1 MKWLNVV
8 LTWIFTL
15 LIFKKLGTIWY
26 IMTLLYSFKYLIF
39 PARSKYCM
47 GVFPRL
53 KKCYANI
60 DLKMKIGSF
69 PIFHHLNETINEI

>member
-1 MKWLNVV
+1 
-8 LTWIFTL
+8 
-15 LIFKKLGTIWY
+15 
-26 IMTLLYSFKYLIF
+26 
-39 PARSKYCM
+39 M